1 MNKQPIAAIFDVD
14 GTLIAGASLE
24 VRFVKYLWRY
34 GELRVSDIARQ
45 AAGAFRIAC
54 AGQSIRRANKAY
66 LCGKNLAHY
75 RRLAADFFDQRIK
88 NNLLP
93 RAIERVQ
100 WHQQQGHSVAL
111 VSGSLDFLLEPLAQY
126 LNAPIFIGTKIESD
140 ENILQGK
147 IAGTQPY
154 SKAKVTAFTALNQ
167 FRNFDLTRSFAYGNH
182 FSDRH
187 LLTIVGNPVAT
198 NPDRRLGN
206 FARQKDWM
214 IEEFAKKNIYLGA
227 QASLPAG
234 GARSKVATLH
244 EG

>member
-45 AAGAFRIAC
+45 AAGAFRTAC
-54 AGQSIRRANKAY
+54 AGQSVRRANKAY
-66 LCGKNLAHY
+66 LHGKNLVHY
-75 RRLAADFFDQRIK
+75 RRLATDFFDQRIK

-100 WHQQQGHSVAL
+100 WHQQQDHSVAL

-126 LNAPIFIGTKIESD
+126 LNAPIFIGTKIESA
-140 ENILQGK
+140 ENLLQGK

-182 FSDRH
+182 FTDRH
-187 LLTIVGNPVAT
+187 LLSLVGNPVAT
-198 NPDRRLGN
+198 NPDRRLRN
-206 FARQKDWM
+206 FAARNNWM
-214 IEEFAKKNIYLGA
+214 IEEFIRKINEVGA
-227 QASLPAG
+227 AAYPRPCL
-234 GARSKVATLH
+234 
-244 EG
+244 